1 MSHLPGL
8 FQNFIGAIISVVGD
22 VPVNNEVSAVTSS
35 ISQDLPAQCFR
46 GAHRG
51 RMCVCAFIRVN
62 VRACCERVRLYCIS
76 Q

>member
-8 FQNFIGAIISVVGD
+8 FQDLIGAIISVVAD
-22 VPVNNEVSAVTSS
+22 VPVNSEVSTVTSS

-46 GAHRG
+46 CAHRG
-51 RMCVCAFIRVN
+51 RMCVCALIRVN
-62 VRACCERVRLYCIS
+62 VRACCERVRLYYIS